1 MSATELLLDVLRM
14 AQVHEDELRKAPR
27 ALLEAAVSHFRDWLR
42 SGAGADQA
50 DTEAE
55 VPSASV
61 SALSAAASTQGGDAA
76 RCAAARLAGWRRLPL
91 GEWGNE
97 RLAKLLFTRGEPSK
111 KKNAPAPLPHTLHP

>member
-42 SGAGADQA
+42 SGADGGADQA

-55 VPSASV
+55 VP
-61 SALSAAASTQGGDAA
+61 
-76 RCAAARLAGWRRLPL
+76 
-91 GEWGNE
+91 
-97 RLAKLLFTRGEPSK
+97 
-111 KKNAPAPLPHTLHP
+111 